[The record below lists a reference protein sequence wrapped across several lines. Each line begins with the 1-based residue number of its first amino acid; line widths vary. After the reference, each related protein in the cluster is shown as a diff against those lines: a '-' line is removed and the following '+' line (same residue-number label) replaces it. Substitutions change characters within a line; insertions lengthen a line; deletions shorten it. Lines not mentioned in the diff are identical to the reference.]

1 MYFFLNDHFKPTESE
16 SSLNAAGVKTTPA
29 DIKKGFKR
37 AFAEPWPERLR
48 YEVCLCTLL
57 ACLHYFL
64 QISIL
69 FHCSAFF
76 GSPPHENCLVCCMV
90 MQRVLVFWQGDGRP
104 FWRYAV
110 ATATGCAD
118 EAYFEELYQVR
129 ISSEAPIFKTLLFF
143 SSE

>member
-1 MYFFLNDHFKPTESE
+1 VWTRSTGVIKPSKTPHTCREGKPLYFFLNDHFKPTESE

-64 QISIL
+64 LQISIL

-76 GSPPHENCLVCCMV
+76 GSPPHEYCLVCCVV
-90 MQRVLVFWQGDGRP
+90 MQRVLVFLAGRWQA
-104 FWRYAV
+104 FLEI
-110 ATATGCAD
+110 C
-118 EAYFEELYQVR
+118 
-129 ISSEAPIFKTLLFF
+129 SSNSYRLC
-143 SSE
+143 

>member
-1 MYFFLNDHFKPTESE
+1 VWTRSTGVIKPSKTPHTCREGKPLYFVLNDHFKPTESE

-48 YEVCLCTLL
+48 YE
-57 ACLHYFL
+57 
-64 QISIL
+64 
-69 FHCSAFF
+69 
-76 GSPPHENCLVCCMV
+76 
-90 MQRVLVFWQGDGRP
+90 GDGRP

-118 EAYFEELYQVR
+118 EAYFEELYQHFAKGDAWKVADGAVDALQR
-129 ISSEAPIFKTLLFF
+129 LRTAGG
-143 SSE
+143 